1 MFWTIAVAVLFAAA
15 LITLFPLLRARSLW
29 QAAALALIFLV
40 PAGAVLLY
48 KEIGTPAAIDMSAP
62 RTRPATAAAAG
73 AETHSPESAEMDS
86 MIAGLRSKLAE
97 NPEDLDGW
105 MLLARTLRAT
115 QQFPAA
121 MEALENANRLSP
133 DNPYIMVDIVE
144 TRIYMSPGGQIT
156 PEMTATLQQALEM
169 QPDLQK
175 ALWLLGIAASQAGDD
190 AFAIAY
196 WESLLEQV
204 EPGSNVAKSV
214 QVQVDAAKA
223 RMGMVTEEA
232 PGAAPAMAPSMAPSM
247 APAMAPAATAAET
260 PVAPPDDGSW
270 PGIKLTV
277 KAGEAAQNSIPAGGV
292 LYVVIR
298 SPGVAMGPPIGVRR
312 VIGPQLPLEMTISDQ
327 DSMIKERQISAETE
341 VQFQA
346 RISLTGS
353 PSATPGD
360 WQSKPV
366 VVKLDSNDSVE
377 MIIDQRVE

>member
-1 MFWTIAVAVLFAAA
+1 MFWTIAAALLFAAA

-29 QAAALALIFLV
+29 QAVALALVFLV
-40 PAGAVLLY
+40 PGGAVYLY
-48 KEIGTPAAIDMSAP
+48 KEVGTPAAIDVSAP
-62 RTRPATAAAAG
+62 RARPAAAAAAG
-73 AETHSPESAEMDS
+73 AEAHSPESAEMDS
-86 MIAGLRSKLAE
+86 MIANLRSRLAE
-97 NPEDLDGW
+97 NPDDLDGW

-121 MEALENANRLSP
+121 MEALEAAGRLSP
-133 DNPYIMVDIVE
+133 DNPFIMVDIVE
-144 TRIYMSPGGQIT
+144 THIYMSPGGQIT
-156 PEMTATLQQALEM
+156 PEMTATLQRALEM

-190 AFAIAY
+190 AFAISY
-196 WESLLEQV
+196 WETLLEQV

-214 QVQVDAAKA
+214 QAQVDAAKA
-223 RMGMVTEEA
+223 RMGMAVEEQ
-232 PGAAPAMAPSMAPSM
+232 PGAAPAMAA
-247 APAMAPAATAAET
+247 ATANTAPAAAAVET
-260 PVAPPDDGSW
+260 PAAPPSDGSW
-270 PGIKLTV
+270 PGVRLTV
-277 KAGEAAQNSIPAGGV
+277 KAGEAAQGSIPTGGV

-312 VIGPQLPLEMTISDQ
+312 VIGPQLPLEMMITDQ

-353 PSATPGD
+353 PGASPGD

-366 VVKLDSNDSVE
+366 VVKLESADSVE
-377 MIIDQRVE
+377 LVIDQRVE